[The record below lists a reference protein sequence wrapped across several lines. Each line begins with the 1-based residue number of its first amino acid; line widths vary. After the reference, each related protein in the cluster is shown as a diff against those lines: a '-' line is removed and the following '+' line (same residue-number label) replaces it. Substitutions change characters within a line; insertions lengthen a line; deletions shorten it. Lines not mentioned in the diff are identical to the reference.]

1 MGRKSHLPADQT
13 AYLESVYPEW
23 LEKRP
28 HLTSFWGKVER
39 GWFAKWPVEPGLN
52 IPIATAS
59 IESELSEE
67 DQLRIGDA
75 EEAMKKVIHNWINYR
90 GQKEKKAIAAN
101 NPATATSVPLRELFV
116 ALGRK
121 GTRIKQRTEV
131 WTARNLQ
138 SLRDALDGEDYTSM
152 MGVSDDEEN
161 PEQRRE
167 RIKEG
172 KRRQMALK
180 RAVTQRLYDE
190 SPEEEKAA
198 VEEIYLAQK
207 SKTKKNKG
215 KKAETPEE
223 FQMGLDQLGP
233 VLKEFHAAVTDM
245 TGWVGGTVLVGPV
258 PKEGGK
264 IGTQSYC
271 HGATAAGHTLDQ
283 AHPRWGEQV
292 VNPLQQFGKKV
303 FDHKIRRE
311 RVLQSPETFEG
322 FEEAAGGG
330 PDGGMA
336 VETVRRRRKSTTSRK
351 KKTTPR
357 SGDVDATASADSVP
371 RLRLNTDNLI
381 SFNTQSTSS
390 GDMNDD
396 FDTTSPL
403 ETPSSPLETVDMT
416 MIDPSLRGNSPAAGE
431 DPFDAGNDE
440 PRPEQSL
447 ATPIFEIRSMSA
459 DSPSHQSLVPFTEG
473 FQFDIGVGRTTPTG
487 STTPLGSPTVGG
499 RVPGHPFGLFRLAGS
514 GTANGLS
521 PPPTRGAAAPV
532 RAPPTVPSPPAAQ
545 GAPGAPATPPAR
557 GAPAAPAPSPP
568 TVPSPPAAQGASG
581 ALATPPAR
589 GAPAAPAPSP
599 PTVPSPPAAQGAPGV
614 PATPPARGAPVA
626 PAPSSPTVPSPPAA
640 QGAPQA
646 PATPPARVAPAAP
659 APSPPTVP
667 SPPVAPRGA
676 LPPPARG
683 GALVDTPT
691 RPRPRPLVRGS
702 GSFPSATSTP
712 SPLRFVHTSE
722 TPETPVSSLTHD
734 DFPQSRPMAN
744 TPPVPKPPGTTGRGG
759 HTGPGTRGHG
769 RGRGGQRGRGGTTG
783 RGVRDEDDEGLDQG
797 MGDGTSAHN
806 NTVVPVSHERMKE
819 IRAFEKKRDAVAAQ
833 AAKDRDH
840 GIYSLGPPPAGQQVL
855 PQGPGPAALGARRIE
870 APIKLA
876 SRAAPPPPRAPSG
889 RERRPPV
896 RVPVNVMDLGKE
908 NTTEGGGG
916 KGKNKTGDGGKGKR
930 KVQAENEDV
939 EVGGR
944 SKKK

>member
-1 MGRKSHLPADQT
+1 MARGRKSLLPADQT

-28 HLTSFWGKVER
+28 HLTSFWPKVER

-52 IPIATAS
+52 LPITSAS
-59 IESELSEE
+59 IEESDLSEE
-67 DQLRIGDA
+67 DQRRIGDA
-75 EEAMKKVIHNWINYR
+75 EEVMKKVIHNWINYR
-90 GQKEKKAIAAN
+90 GQKEKKAFAAN
-101 NPATATSVPLRELFV
+101 NPAAAASVPLRELFV

-138 SLRDALDGEDYTSM
+138 SLRDALDEANYASL
-152 MGVSDDEEN
+152 MGVSDDEET
-161 PEQRRE
+161 PEQRAE

-172 KRRQMALK
+172 SGRQMALK

-198 VEEIYLAQK
+198 VEQIYLAQER
-207 SKTKKNKG
+207 KTKKKKG

-311 RVLQSPETFEG
+311 RALQSPETFEG
-322 FEEAAGGG
+322 FEEAAGGE
-330 PDGGMA
+330 PDGMA
-336 VETVRRRRKSTTSRK
+336 VETVRRRRKSTTRK

-371 RLRLNTDNLI
+371 APRLNTDNLI
-381 SFNTQSTSS
+381 SFNSQSASS

-403 ETPSSPLETVDMT
+403 ETPSSPLQTTDMT
-416 MIDPSLRGNSPAAGE
+416 MIDPALRENSLTAGE
-431 DPFDAGNDE
+431 DPFDAGNDQ

-447 ATPIFEIRSMSA
+447 VTPVFEIRSISA

-473 FQFDIGVGRTTPTG
+473 FQFDIGRRTPTG
-487 STTPLGSPTVGG
+487 NATPLGSPTVGG
-499 RVPGHPFGLFRLAGS
+499 RIPGHPFGLFRLAGS
-514 GTANGLS
+514 GTANGSS
-521 PPPTRGAAAPV
+521 PPPARGAAAPAP
-532 RAPPTVPSPPAAQ
+532 APPTLPSTPAAQGAPGGPAMPPGQGAPAAPAAPAPSPPAAQ
-545 GAPGAPATPPAR
+545 GGPGAPATPPAR
-557 GAPAAPAPSPP
+557 GAPAVPAPSPL
-568 TVPSPPAAQGASG
+568 TVPS
-581 ALATPPAR
+581 L
-589 GAPAAPAPSP
+589 
-599 PTVPSPPAAQGAPGV
+599 PAAQGAP
-614 PATPPARGAPVA
+614 R
-626 PAPSSPTVPSPPAA
+626 
-640 QGAPQA
+640 A
-646 PATPPARVAPAAP
+646 PATPPAQGTPASL
-659 APSPPTVP
+659 APSPPIT
-667 SPPVAPRGA
+667 PRGA

-702 GSFPSATSTP
+702 GSFSSATSTP
-712 SPLRFVHTSE
+712 SPLRFVHT
-722 TPETPVSSLTHD
+722 PETMTPRSGVMAPLMTFTSRPPAAPSPATAASSLTPN
-734 DFPQSRPMAN
+734 DFPQSRPMSN
-744 TPPVPKPPGTTGRGG
+744 PPPMPKPPGSRGRGG
-759 HTGPGTRGHG
+759 HRSAGM
-769 RGRGGQRGRGGTTG
+769 RGRGGQGGHGGNTG
-783 RGVRDEDDEGLDQG
+783 RAVREDDEG
-797 MGDGTSAHN
+797 MGGGTSAHDS
-806 NTVVPVSHERMKE
+806 TVAPVSRERMKE
-819 IRAFEKKRDAVAAQ
+819 IRVFEKKRDALAAQ
-833 AAKDRDH
+833 AAKERDH
-840 GIYSLGPPPAGQQVL
+840 GIFRFPPPPAGHEAL
-855 PQGPGPAALGARRIE
+855 PQGPAALGARRIE

-876 SRAAPPPPRAPSG
+876 SRAALPPPRAPSS
-889 RERRPPV
+889 RERRAPVRIPV
-896 RVPVNVMDLGKE
+896 RVTDSGKE
-908 NTTEGGGG
+908 NTTEGDGGNG
-916 KGKNKTGDGGKGKR
+916 KKTTGDGGKGKR
-930 KVQAENEDV
+930 KAHAENADMEV
-939 EVGGR
+939 EGR

>member
-1 MGRKSHLPADQT
+1 MPFPLCLLHFISRKSHLPADQT

-39 GWFAKWPVEPGLN
+39 EWFAKWPVEPGLN
-52 IPIATAS
+52 LPIATAS

-138 SLRDALDGEDYTSM
+138 SLRDPLDGEDYTSM
-152 MGVSDDEEN
+152 MGVSDDKEN

-172 KRRQMALK
+172 KRQQMALK

-233 VLKEFHAAVTDM
+233 VLKEFHAAV
-245 TGWVGGTVLVGPV
+245 GGTVLVGPV

-264 IGTQSYC
+264 IGTQRPYPRSS
-271 HGATAAGHTLDQ
+271 ASTLGR
-283 AHPRWGEQV
+283 ASREPTSTIWEESIWECA
-292 VNPLQQFGKKV
+292 LQN
-303 FDHKIRRE
+303 
-311 RVLQSPETFEG
+311 PETFEG

-336 VETVRRRRKSTTSRK
+336 VETVCRRRKSTTSRK

-371 RLRLNTDNLI
+371 RPRLNTDNLI

-403 ETPSSPLETVDMT
+403 ETPSSPLQAMDMT

-473 FQFDIGVGRTTPTG
+473 FQFDICVGRTTPTG
-487 STTPLGSPTVGG
+487 STTPLGSPMVGG
-499 RVPGHPFGLFRLAGS
+499 RLPGHPFGLFRLAGS
-514 GTANGLS
+514 GTANRLS
-521 PPPTRGAAAPV
+521 PPPTRGAAAPA

-545 GAPGAPATPPAR
+545 GAPEAPAMPPAR

-568 TVPSPPAAQGASG
+568 TM
-581 ALATPPAR
+581 
-589 GAPAAPAPSP
+589 PSP
-599 PTVPSPPAAQGAPGV
+599 PTVPSPPTAQGAPGA
-614 PATPPARGAPVA
+614 PATLPARGAPAA

-646 PATPPARVAPAAP
+646 PATPPARVAPAGP
-659 APSPPTVP
+659 APSPPT
-667 SPPVAPRGA
+667 
-676 LPPPARG
+676 
-683 GALVDTPT
+683 
-691 RPRPRPLVRGS
+691 
-702 GSFPSATSTP
+702 
-712 SPLRFVHTSE
+712 
-722 TPETPVSSLTHD
+722 
-734 DFPQSRPMAN
+734 SRPMAN
-744 TPPVPKPPGTTGRGG
+744 ALPVPKPPGTTGRGG

-769 RGRGGQRGRGGTTG
+769 RGRGGQRGCGGTTG

-806 NTVVPVSHERMKE
+806 NTVVPVSREHMKE
-819 IRAFEKKRDAVAAQ
+819 IRASEKKRDAVAAQ
-833 AAKDRDH
+833 AAKDCDH
-840 GIYSLGPPPAGQQVL
+840 GIYSLGPPSAGQQVL

-870 APIKLA
+870 APIKLV
-876 SRAAPPPPRAPSG
+876 SRAAPPPPHAPSG

-896 RVPVNVMDLGKE
+896 CVPVNVMDLGKE

-916 KGKNKTGDGGKGKR
+916 KGKNKTGDEGKGKR

-939 EVGGR
+939 EVGSR